1 MATQDKTI
9 KNYRGWKIRPQDSGS
24 WQIDNTTFSN
34 RIRIKCPSLEAAKL
48 EIDRQIT
55 KQENYGRQGDSLP
68 DHIKAEVAR
77 LLAEEGGIEKLKEKL
92 KFHKQHHPDA
102 GTAATLRQMVDKWI
116 EVMVLNKRR
125 PATIKAAT
133 HKSNAL
139 CEKFGDDKPVCEI
152 TRQQLLD
159 FIANRPGC
167 EQTKISW
174 RVVLH
179 TFFQFCLGDDE
190 AIPPIPQV
198 IEVNPLARKR
208 QKRRNKNGGDLKS
221 PSVWSPDQVRRL
233 LWKCEEVRPESC
245 AAFAVAFFAGLRPTE
260 LGGQYGVESE
270 SVREA
275 LDNLAPYTA
284 AIKKIMDEKRKA
296 IGTPAWSELERSR
309 LEAENAR
316 LPFVEALHRARLE
329 DARKKQGKAHVM
341 DRLRWEDIDLQA
353 RTIHVRKGTSK
364 MHYERFVDISDNL
377 LAWLL
382 KYRKPT
388 GFVAP
393 APPTFRR
400 HRKEVMNAIGET
412 DWPPD
417 VARHSFASY
426 YLAFTDSIDKTQMQ
440 MGHVG
445 DSAVLFNHYR
455 KNVSKEAAAKY
466 WAVFPNSYSHGC
478 CEDHGQSILEYPAGY

>member
-1 MATQDKTI
+1 MATHDKAI

-55 KQENYGRQGDSLP
+55 KKENYGRQGDILP
-68 DHIKAEVAR
+68 DHVKVEAAKALDEV
-77 LLAEEGGIEKLKEKL
+77 GGKVSLTDL
-92 KFHKQHHPDA
+92 VKFYKQHHPDA
-102 GTAATLRQMVDKWI
+102 GTAATLRQMADKWI
-116 EVMVLNKRR
+116 EVMVRNKRR
-125 PATIKAAT
+125 PATIKAAI

-152 TRQQLLD
+152 TRQQLLE

-208 QKRRNKNGGDLKS
+208 QKRRNKTGGDSKT
-221 PSVWSPDQVRRL
+221 PAIWTPDQVQTF
-233 LWKCEEVRPESC
+233 LWKCEEVKPKSC
-245 AAFAVAFFAGLRPTE
+245 AAFAILFFAGLRPTE

-270 SVREA
+270 SVRKA
-275 LDNLAPYTA
+275 LDELAPFTA
-284 AIKKIMDEKRKA
+284 ALDKAIEAKRKA
-296 IGTPAWSELERSR
+296 IGTPAWAEMERRR
-309 LEAENAR
+309 LAAYSARIPYAENLRKAR
-316 LPFVEALHRARLE
+316 MEA
-329 DARKKQGKAHVM
+329 ARKTQGKHDM

-353 RTIHVRKGTSK
+353 RTIHVRISK
-364 MHYERFVDISDNL
+364 IHYERFVEISDNL

-393 APPTFRR
+393 SPAAFRI
-400 HRKEVMNAIGET
+400 HRKAVLKAIEKNNWT
-412 DWPPD
+412 PD

-426 YLAFTDSIDKTQMQ
+426 YLAQTDNINKTQMQ

-445 DSAVLFNHYR
+445 DAAVLFNHYR
-455 KNVSKEAAAKY
+455 KNVSKDAAAKY
-466 WAVFPNSYSHGC
+466 WGIMPKNYAADGT
-478 CEDHGQSILEYPAGY
+478 DAKTATA